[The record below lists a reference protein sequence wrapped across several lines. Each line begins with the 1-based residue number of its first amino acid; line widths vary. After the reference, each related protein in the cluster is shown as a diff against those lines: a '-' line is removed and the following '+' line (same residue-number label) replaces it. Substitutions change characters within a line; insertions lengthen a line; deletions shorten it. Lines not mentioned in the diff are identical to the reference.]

1 MANAPLRIGEL
12 ATRTGISVRT
22 LHHYEEIGLL
32 VPAHRTDAGHRL
44 YGSTEVR
51 RLQQILSLKHLGFP
65 LNKIGD
71 LLGGGERE
79 PKQVIREQVAALRS
93 QIASQEKLRRQLEAL
108 AVRYELADVE
118 EFIQAIQEM
127 TMFEKYYTKEQLETL
142 AERREVLGD
151 VHIREVEA
159 EWPRLIADVKNEME
173 NGTDPKDPRMLALA
187 KRWMEL
193 VNEFTGGDPGIA
205 QSLSNLYRN
214 ESGFAAKQSLDSGIF
229 GYVRKALS

>member
-12 ATRTGISVRT
+12 ATRTGISLRT

-44 YGSTEVR
+44 
-51 RLQQILSLKHLGFP
+51 
-65 LNKIGD
+65 
-71 LLGGGERE
+71 
-79 PKQVIREQVAALRS
+79 
-93 QIASQEKLRRQLEAL
+93 LEAL
-108 AVRYELADVE
+108 AVRYELAHVE

-142 AERREVLGD
+142 AKRSEVLGD

-159 EWPRLIADVKNEME
+159 EWPRLIADVKNEMKK
-173 NGTDPKDPRMLALA
+173 GTDPKDPRMLALA

-214 ESGFAAKQSLDSGIF
+214 QSGFAAKQSLDSGIF